1 LVGMRLADKVAL
13 ITGATSGIGASMARL
28 FGQEGAAVFA
38 VGRNEAALQE
48 TVRSI
53 GKEGGEAELH
63 RADVAEPKDVE
74 RMVWRCVERFGRIDI
89 LVNNAATGSTQTT
102 IDTPL
107 EVWDRVMDVNARG
120 TFLAC
125 KYALPHMIEAGGGVI
140 VNVASVT
147 GLVGLKNRAAYS
159 ASKGAVIA
167 FTRALAVD
175 HVKQGIRCNCICPGT
190 VDTPWIERLVDSAE
204 DGEAEL
210 ASLVARQPMGRL
222 GEPDEIAK
230 AALYLASDDAAFVT
244 GTMLIIDGGITMQ

>member
-1 LVGMRLADKVAL
+1 MPGSRLADKVAL
-13 ITGATSGIGASMARL
+13 ITGASSGIGASTARL

-38 VGRNEAALQE
+38 VGRNETALQE

-53 GKEGGEAELH
+53 GEMGGEIERC
-63 RADVAEPKDVE
+63 RADVADPEDVD
-74 RMVWRCVERFGRIDI
+74 RMVSRCMERFGRIDI

-107 EVWDRVMDVNARG
+107 ELWDRVMDVNARG